1 MATTPNF
8 LALAL
13 CVILFESR
21 RAALVLSH
29 GSAGLIFSAMNFQ
42 DGSSFV
48 ADLTTIGR
56 KSGQPRKVEL
66 RFICYRGCFY
76 ASSSRVS
83 GKHWCQNMLKSP
95 AVEITVN
102 GERISC
108 TAKQVTDDYLRRQI
122 LTFRDSPP
130 QTNRVVFEI
139 RPRS

>member
-1 MATTPNF
+1 
-8 LALAL
+8 
-13 CVILFESR
+13 
-21 RAALVLSH
+21 
-29 GSAGLIFSAMNFQ
+29 
-42 DGSSFV
+42 
-48 ADLTTIGR
+48 
-56 KSGQPRKVEL
+56 
-66 RFICYRGCFY
+66 
-76 ASSSRVS
+76 
-83 GKHWCQNMLKSP
+83 MLKSP